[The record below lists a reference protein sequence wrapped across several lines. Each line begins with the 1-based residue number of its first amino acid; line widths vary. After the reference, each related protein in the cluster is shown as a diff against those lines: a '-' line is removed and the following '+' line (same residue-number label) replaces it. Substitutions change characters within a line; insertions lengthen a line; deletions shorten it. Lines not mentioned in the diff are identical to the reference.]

1 MGFYRCSE
9 TLSMA
14 QSPEKGNRL
23 DRPDA
28 TPENEGAK
36 RRFES
41 DTQKLVRRHLEDEDH
56 EITEEEIASV
66 RVGMT
71 PPILDEA
78 TEARFE
84 DEDAK
89 EETERKYLGDD
100 ADEGDVPA
108 KDERI
113 TPWDTI
119 DPK

>member
-1 MGFYRCSE
+1 
-9 TLSMA
+9 MA
-14 QSPEKGNRL
+14 QSPENNNRL
-23 DRPDA
+23 DRQDA
-28 TPENEGAK
+28 TPENGGSK
-36 RRFES
+36 GRFES
-41 DTQKLVRRHLEDEDH
+41 DAQKVVRRHLEDEEH

-84 DEDAK
+84 DEETR
-89 EETERKYLGDD
+89 EEVERKYLGDD
-100 ADEGDVPA
+100 VDEGETPDTKEP
-108 KDERI
+108 I